1 MAGGRRRRQ
10 GDAIDENG
18 SCLLPLPPA
27 PGFIL
32 RLDLFLKA
40 SRLSGRRTLAQKLCD
55 AGRVS
60 INGSTAK
67 SSHPVKVGDE
77 ICIRR
82 HNKLTTVRVLSVPTA
97 RQTSRKEASSM
108 FEELREESLDDAEL

>member
-1 MAGGRRRRQ
+1 M
-10 GDAIDENG
+10 
-18 SCLLPLPPA
+18 
-27 PGFIL
+27 

-67 SSHPVKVGDE
+67 SSHAVKVGDE

-82 HNKLTTVRVLSVPTA
+82 HNTLTTVRVLSVPIA
-97 RQTSRKEASSM
+97 RQTSRKEAGTLY
-108 FEELREESLDDAEL
+108 ELVSEESFAENDL